1 MSLELMCS
9 NQEIGLVPLD
19 VRTLSIGRHPDND
32 IWLKEDDVAS
42 RFHCVVEPEDGGWLI
57 KDLGSRNG
65 THINGEQVVSAKL
78 VAGDALQIGKH
89 DFEVRARKIKQSS
102 QRPETAGVSSSGS
115 GEKKQARVAPKIGAI
130 AAEPDS
136 SDGGAWEAQL
146 RATLDT
152 LAPGWSRAPAPTLID
167 ADGTPTSVLDTGAGP
182 ALALRLVLLT
192 SGAAHATDIHFEP
205 RRDHATLR
213 MRIDGTMVHILNM
226 PSDLGERMQAMVK
239 TACQFRQAA
248 RNAVQD
254 GHFGVQHAD
263 RRVDFRASL
272 TPTVHGTK
280 LVLRVLD
287 SRYAPRSIAEL
298 RMPDWIRMRID
309 KTCEQEA
316 GMLMVAGPT
325 GSGKTTTLH
334 NCIRGI
340 DRDARNVITI
350 EDPVEYHLDGTT
362 QIPVSESQN
371 FGDILRSV
379 LRQDPDVI
387 LVGEIRDDET
397 ARTAM
402 RAAMT
407 GHLVFSTIHAKDA
420 IGAVFRLLDLGV
432 EPYLVANSIEV
443 ILAQRLI
450 RLLCDACKRSVRV
463 APGQATRMGRFLEG
477 RDELQVPVGCTR
489 CLRTGFAGR
498 RAVFEMVE
506 FNDELRDCVLTT
518 PSIQSMKAIIDRG
531 VFHTLQES
539 GWTMAANGQ
548 TSLEE
553 IERIAG

>member
-1 MSLELMCS
+1 MTLELRCS
-9 NQEIGLVPLD
+9 SKEIGMVPLD
-19 VRTLSIGRHPDND
+19 GRTLSIGRHPDND
-32 IWLKEDDVAS
+32 IWLKEDDMAS
-42 RFHCVVEPEDGGWLI
+42 RFHCVVEPEDDGWLV

-65 THINGEQVVSAKL
+65 TYVNDEQVVNVRLAP
-78 VAGDALQIGKH
+78 GDTLRVGKH
-89 DFEVRARKIKQSS
+89 EFEVRSRARKRTS
-102 QRPETAGVSSSGS
+102 QGAQAAGGAAPTAD
-115 GEKKQARVAPKIGAI
+115 KKHGRVGPQLGAVT
-130 AAEPDS
+130 AEPDRS
-136 SDGGAWEAQL
+136 TGESWEPQM
-146 RATLDT
+146 RAVLDT
-152 LAPGWSRAPAPTLID
+152 LAPGWTRQPAPTLID
-167 ADGTPTSVLDTGAGP
+167 ADGTPTGVLDTGAGP
-182 ALALRLVLLT
+182 ALGLRLTLLVAQ
-192 SGAAHATDIHFEP
+192 AAHATDIHFEP
-205 RRDHATLR
+205 RRDNATIR
-213 MRIDGTMVHILNM
+213 MRIDGTMVHIANT
-226 PSDLGERMQAMVK
+226 PSELSERMLSMVR

-254 GHFGVQHAD
+254 GHFGVRYPD

-272 TPTVHGTK
+272 TPTVHGSK

-287 SRYAPRSIAEL
+287 ARFAPRSVAEL

-334 NCIRGI
+334 NCIRSI
-340 DRDARNVITI
+340 DREARNVITI
-350 EDPVEYHLDGTT
+350 EDPVEYHLEHTT
-362 QIPVSESQN
+362 QIPVTEDQG
-371 FGDILRSV
+371 FGSLLRSV

-402 RAAMT
+402 QAAMT
-407 GHLVFSTIHAKDA
+407 GHLVFSTVHAKDA

-450 RLLCDACKRSVRV
+450 RLLCESCKRAVRV
-463 APGQATRMGRFLEG
+463 TPGQATKMGRFLEG
-477 RDELQVPVGCTR
+477 RDELFVPTGCTR
-489 CLRTGFAGR
+489 CLRTGFSGR
-498 RAVFEMVE
+498 RAVFEMIE
-506 FNDELRDCVLTT
+506 FNDELRDCVLGK
-518 PSIQSMKAIIDRG
+518 PSIQAMKAIIERG

-539 GWTMAANGQ
+539 GWLLAANGQ